1 MLAVPCLAV
10 VLRRRRVQTA
20 RVACSLSQCSG
31 THGTGSMAAQ
41 GQRDEASHSDDDEQ
55 GSETESC
62 PDCRHEDT
70 LCDSCWQDA
79 RPPSDY
85 GNTDSDEATD
95 TDTDT
100 DIDAETSRATT
111 MHHHYYAPA
120 HVETHHHYYPA
131 AHPPCSPAF
140 APAYAPAL
148 APPDQLPASP
158 PHQLVGNY
166 DFPDY
171 LRYRSNSSDS
181 SSDEDQEE
189 KPKTSAQ
196 QKEPTKKSNRARGR
210 TQ

>member
-1 MLAVPCLAV
+1 MLAVRASSCLAV
-10 VLRRRRVQTA
+10 ALRRRRVQTA
-20 RVACSLSQCSG
+20 RVACSLSQCPG
-31 THGTGSMAAQ
+31 THGTGNMAARE
-41 GQRDEASHSDDDEQ
+41 QRDKESYSDDDEQ
-55 GSETESC
+55 GSEIESC

-70 LCDSCWQDA
+70 LCESCWQEV

-85 GNTDSDEATD
+85 GNTDSDETTD

-100 DIDAETSRATT
+100 DTDAETSRATT

-131 AHPPCSPAF
+131 AHPPCSPA
-140 APAYAPAL
+140 YAPAM
-148 APPDQLPASP
+148 APPEHFPASQ

-171 LRYRSNSSDS
+171 SQYRSNSSDS
-181 SSDEDQEE
+181 SSEEDQEE

-196 QKEPTKKSNRARGR
+196 QKESTMKSNSARGR

>member
-70 LCDSCWQDA
+70 LCESCWQEV

-85 GNTDSDEATD
+85 GNTDSDETTD

-100 DIDAETSRATT
+100 DTDAETSRATT

-131 AHPPCSPAF
+131 AHPPCSPA
-140 APAYAPAL
+140 YAPAM
-148 APPDQLPASP
+148 APPEHFPASQ

-171 LRYRSNSSDS
+171 SQYRSNSSDS
-181 SSDEDQEE
+181 SSEEDQEE

-196 QKEPTKKSNRARGR
+196 QKESTMKSNSARGR

>member
-1 MLAVPCLAV
+1 MLAVCASSCLAV
-10 VLRRRRVQTA
+10 ALRRRRVQAA
-20 RVACSLSQCSG
+20 RVACSLSQCPG
-31 THGTGSMAAQ
+31 THGTGNMAAR
-41 GQRDEASHSDDDEQ
+41 GQRDKESYSEDDEQ
-55 GSETESC
+55 GSEIESC

-70 LCDSCWQDA
+70 LCESCWQEV

-85 GNTDSDEATD
+85 GNTDSEETTD

-100 DIDAETSRATT
+100 DTDAETSRATT

-131 AHPPCSPAF
+131 AHPPCP
-140 APAYAPAL
+140 PAYAPAM
-148 APPDQLPASP
+148 APPEHFPASQ
-158 PHQLVGNY
+158 PHQLGGNY

-171 LRYRSNSSDS
+171 LQYRSNSSDS
-181 SSDEDQEE
+181 SSEEDQEE

-196 QKEPTKKSNRARGR
+196 QKESTMKSNSVRGR

>member
-1 MLAVPCLAV
+1 MLAVRASSCLAV
-10 VLRRRRVQTA
+10 ALRRRRVQAA
-20 RVACSLSQCSG
+20 RVACSLSQCPG
-31 THGTGSMAAQ
+31 THGTGNMAAR
-41 GQRDEASHSDDDEQ
+41 GQRDKESYSEDDEQ
-55 GSETESC
+55 GSEIESC

-70 LCDSCWQDA
+70 LCESCWQEV

-85 GNTDSDEATD
+85 GNTDSEETTD

-100 DIDAETSRATT
+100 DTDAETSRATT

-131 AHPPCSPAF
+131 AHPPCP
-140 APAYAPAL
+140 PAYAPAM
-148 APPDQLPASP
+148 APPERFPASQ

-171 LRYRSNSSDS
+171 SQYRSNSSDS
-181 SSDEDQEE
+181 SSEEDQEE

-196 QKEPTKKSNRARGR
+196 QKESTMKSNSARGR